1 MCGRYVAPEAADIER
16 EWNLAH
22 VSNPFDRINYNTSP
36 THQVPALRRGD
47 DGAPALVALRWGLI
61 PFWAKGL
68 APKYNTINAT
78 IERMREAPTYRGPWR
93 RGQRCIVPAYGFYEW
108 QNVAVAGGKSIKR
121 PYYIG
126 IGDQRIFGMAGL
138 WDSSTGEE
146 GAMIESCTLIT
157 LPANRFMAAIHNS
170 RERMPAILERDQH
183 DAWLEDDAEAAW
195 ACLKPYDDQLMLAR
209 VVSSRV
215 NSPKH
220 NDATLIDEV
229 LGADAVTGPE

>member
-1 MCGRYVAPEAADIER
+1 MCGRYVAPAAADIER

-22 VSNPFDRINYNTSP
+22 VSNPFEGINYNTSP
-36 THQVPALRRGD
+36 THQVPAVRRGD
-47 DGAPALVALRWGLI
+47 DGAPALMALRWGLI
-61 PFWAKGL
+61 PFWAKGV

-126 IGDQRIFGMAGL
+126 TGDQRIFGMAGL
-138 WDSSTGEE
+138 WDASIGAE
-146 GAMIESCTLIT
+146 GATIESCTLIT

-170 RERMPAILERDQH
+170 RERMPAILARDAH
-183 DAWLEDDAEAAW
+183 DAWLEGDSEAAR
-195 ACLKPYDDQLMLAR
+195 ACLKPYDDESMVAR

-215 NSPKH
+215 NSPKN
-220 NDATLIDEV
+220 NDATLIDGV
-229 LGADAVTGPE
+229 LGANAVTGSE